1 MRDLASY
8 GFVGLWLCG
17 VVALNG
23 HGEGFWK
30 AKEARGGVWRRV
42 SQATSRAGTAPPP
55 HLGPIS
61 CPFLSDSQ
69 LQRFLSALLG
79 GALCSSLGFVTTER
93 ESRREPRP
101 WGPGRLRS
109 HLPVRAAGGAPGPL
123 STHAG
128 AFQVASAKVA

>member
-79 GALCSSLGFVTTER
+79 GALCSSLGFRDHCARKQAGTAALGPWEVT
-93 ESRREPRP
+93 
-101 WGPGRLRS
+101 
-109 HLPVRAAGGAPGPL
+109 
-123 STHAG
+123 
-128 AFQVASAKVA
+128 